1 MKRLLLLMLVG
12 VLSGCVNGYQQV
24 YKPVTTA
31 SDQAALILLVKGQ
44 EPVVVESPD
53 FATGLHQALS
63 KGYSLLGTSSF
74 NGRLEP
80 LRNAVEFGKSIGAT
94 YILVSHQY
102 TGTVEIHSLE
112 SVPVSTTV
120 STTGTT
126 NKDGKS
132 SNYKQS
138 TTTTTETLVPVTT
151 TEQHFNMTAAFM
163 AKPKEPSKFGIG
175 FRSLDPELRKKL
187 QRNTGV
193 VAVVVVENSP
203 AFNANI
209 MEGDIITA
217 VNDVA
222 ISSGEDAA
230 QVMLDAKPFNGVY
243 QFHLLRNGKIVKV
256 PVKM

>member
-1 MKRLLLLMLVG
+1 VKRLLLLMLVG

-53 FATGLHQALS
+53 FAAGLHQALS

-175 FRSLDPELRKKL
+175 FRGLDPELRKKL

-230 QVMLDAKPFNGVY
+230 QVMLDAKPVNGVY

-256 PVKM
+256 PVKI